1 MRMSVELGRIGLSSL
16 ELNEDSLPSTPST
29 QKDLMHK
36 LHEAKRLKDE
46 YLESCKKY

>member
-1 MRMSVELGRIGLSSL
+1 MDFGRLGLSAL
-16 ELNEDSLPSTPST
+16 DFGEENLPTTPST

-46 YLESCKKY
+46 YFDKCKK